1 MIICNSESSV
11 KSHLMIALHSYK
23 RTNPDIDKDALKKY
37 LKEHLVDPD
46 HISIGTSKCVLEH
59 PAYSVDPQR

>member
-1 MIICNSESSV
+1 MIICNSESSL

-23 RTNPDIDKDALKKY
+23 RTNPEIDKYALKKY

-46 HISIGTSKCVLEH
+46 HISIGASKCVLEH